1 MVKYE
6 DLTLEQIDFIRD
18 TDVVC
23 DGDKKEV
30 MLIERNNENE

>member
-30 MLIERNNENE
+30 ILIERNNENE